1 MTSATNFIGDLF
13 RFRAFFA
20 LNPACV
26 GMVLTSALTRHG
38 RCRCSSKERE
48 NHLPRFGNTNT
59 LGCRAISS
67 ANDRD
72 AAIGMETNEL
82 SRDAQSGSLSPGE
95 RVRVRASVNLTFQT
109 VNRLTN
115 RSHPDRNEKLV
126 LTTALTPA
134 LSPEEREN
142 RSPRFGDTD
151 TLGYRAISSANDR
164 DAATAMDTKELSSD
178 VGNCPLSVR
187 ERVRVRA
194 GVQTNF
200 R

>member
-1 MTSATNFIGDLF
+1 MKLNQHPKHRMKMTSATNFIGDLF
-13 RFRAFFA
+13 RFRAPLA
-20 LNPACV
+20 LKPV
-26 GMVLTSALTRHG
+26 G
-38 RCRCSSKERE
+38 
-48 NHLPRFGNTNT
+48 
-59 LGCRAISS
+59 
-67 ANDRD
+67 
-72 AAIGMETNEL
+72 
-82 SRDAQSGSLSPGE
+82 
-95 RVRVRASVNLTFQT
+95 VRIA
-109 VNRLTN
+109 
-115 RSHPDRNEKLV
+115 